1 MDSGVEL
8 RLDTLFRETL
18 RFEGTDM
25 PVALIISLWFTAAA
39 AYLTHLVWA
48 VSTLMSEH
56 AATAGQI
63 VLSIAGTLLPPLG
76 LLHGV
81 VLWFS

>member
-1 MDSGVEL
+1 
-8 RLDTLFRETL
+8 
-18 RFEGTDM
+18 M